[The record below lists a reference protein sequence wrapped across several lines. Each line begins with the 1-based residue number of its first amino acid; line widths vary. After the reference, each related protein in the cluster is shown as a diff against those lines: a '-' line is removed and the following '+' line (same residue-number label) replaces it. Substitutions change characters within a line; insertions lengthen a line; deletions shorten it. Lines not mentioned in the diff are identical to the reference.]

1 MRILHTSDWHLGRSF
16 HRESLLDAQTAFVD
30 HLVDTVHAE
39 RVDVVA
45 IAGDVYDRALPP
57 VDAVSLLQ
65 DALRRIVSAGAKVVL
80 ISGNHD
86 SARRLGFGADL
97 LDAAGVYLRT
107 EPSRAWDP
115 IVLDDVA
122 FYGIP
127 YLEPELVRAP
137 WELSER
143 THSAALG
150 HAMSRIRLDAVRHR
164 RSVVLAHAFVTGGAA
179 SDSERDISV
188 GGVAHVPLSAFD
200 GVDYAA
206 LGHLHGRQRMSGT
219 VRYSGSPL
227 AYSFS
232 EAGQV
237 KGCWLVTLSSER
249 ARLPRAPAGTAQDAL
264 FGAADALTDVA
275 AGGTPYEHAEHAA
288 RDERRRHEGAR
299 QLGGLFDGSLPGAD
313 RVPGGPPYEHER
325 GLGEG
330 ARLLDGPFPD
340 ADGGER
346 SRGGI
351 PEVEVV
357 RGPGGAVTV
366 EFVAAPVPR
375 QIGRLRGTID
385 DLLTLPGYETYEDHW
400 LQVTLT
406 DPVRPKSAMDRLR
419 ARFPHTLALSF
430 EPTGPQ
436 AKVEQ
441 VRLSGRPEAEV
452 ALDFVR
458 EVRGEPAAPDE
469 EDLLRQAIEAS
480 RVKETMA

>member
-16 HRESLLDAQTAFVD
+16 HRESLLDAQAAFVD
-30 HLVDTVHAE
+30 HLVGTVHAE

-65 DALRRIVSAGAKVVL
+65 DALRRIVGAGAKVVL

-164 RSVVLAHAFVTGGAA
+164 RSVVLAHAFVTGGEA

-249 ARLPRAPAGTAQDAL
+249 ARLPRAPAGTEQDAL
-264 FGAADALTDVA
+264 FGAAEALTDVA
-275 AGGTPYEHAEHAA
+275 AGG
-288 RDERRRHEGAR
+288 
-299 QLGGLFDGSLPGAD
+299 
-313 RVPGGPPYEHER
+313 PPYQE
-325 GLGEG
+325 GEG
-330 ARLLDGPFPD
+330 LHG
-340 ADGGER
+340 GGER

-357 RGPGGAVTV
+357 RAPGGAVTV

-375 QIGRLRGTID
+375 PIGRLRGTID
-385 DLLTLPGYETYEDHW
+385 DLLTLPSYETYEDHW

-430 EPTGPQ
+430 EPSGPQ